1 MLRLNRRIPI
11 LMFAALTAF
20 FLLAIGSQV
29 QAQTEDEF
37 WAAQFWNTRDFSGPV
52 VHQRSDRTIDF
63 DWGGG
68 SPHPNVNDDNFSA
81 RWTRNVYF
89 PAGNYRFYATMDDG
103 MRVFINNE
111 MVLDN
116 LTESQEHTMTF
127 DRSMAEGVHTIRVDY
142 FESGGMAVAKFWW
155 EPIGSG
161 GGGTFYPNWRGEYF
175 NNTTVSGAPVLVRDD
190 RYLNFNWGTGSP
202 APGVVNSD
210 FFSARWTRTYSNPAA
225 GQYRV
230 FLRSDDGSR
239 LFMNNVLVIDNWR
252 SQALTTIAVDFWHAG
267 GPIEAR
273 VEYFENS
280 GQAAIQVGLLLVPG
294 GQGVLPVPPLGGGSG
309 GGGGGTTQNCP
320 TVSGMN
326 AVVISTTPL
335 NVRLG
340 PGTQFEP
347 IAQLQPCTVVPL
359 TGFRNMDGTWVQIIL
374 SDGRTGWVSAQY
386 VQTGVPIS
394 SLTPTMG

>member
-1 MLRLNRRIPI
+1 MSIIKRKYLLLFVAI
-11 LMFAALTAF
+11 FTVS
-20 FLLAIGSQV
+20 LLAFGG
-29 QAQTEDEF
+29 QARAQQEDEF
-37 WAAQFWNTRDFSGPV
+37 WNAQFWNTRDFSGPV

-68 SPHPNVNDDNFSA
+68 SPNPAVNDDNFSA
-81 RWTRNVYF
+81 RWTRNIYF

-103 MRVFINNE
+103 MRIFINNE
-111 MVLDN
+111 LVIDSW
-116 LTESQEHTMTF
+116 TDSQEHTMTI
-127 DRSMAEGVHTIRVDY
+127 DRSIPEGVHNFRVDY
-142 FESGGMAVAKFWW
+142 FEAGNMAVARFWW
-155 EPIGSG
+155 EPISSGSSG
-161 GGGTFYPNWRGEYF
+161 GDFYPNWRGEYF
-175 NNTTVSGAPVLVRDD
+175 NNTTLSGGPVLVRDD

-202 APGVVNSD
+202 AAGVVNSD
-210 FFSARWTRTYSNPAA
+210 FFSARWTRTYPNPAA

-239 LFMNNVLVIDNWR
+239 LFLNENLVIDNWNV
-252 SQALTTIAVDFWHAG
+252 QAMTNTAVDFWHPG
-267 GPIEAR
+267 GPINAR
-273 VEYFENS
+273 VEYFEQTGN
-280 GQAAIQVGLLLVPG
+280 AVIQIGLLLVPG
-294 GQGVLPVPPLGGGSG
+294 GQGVLPVPPLGGGG
-309 GGGGGTTQNCP
+309 GTGGGGTAQNCP
-320 TVSGMN
+320 TVTGSN

-386 VQTGVPIS
+386 IQTGVPIS
-394 SLTPTMG
+394 SLTPTTG